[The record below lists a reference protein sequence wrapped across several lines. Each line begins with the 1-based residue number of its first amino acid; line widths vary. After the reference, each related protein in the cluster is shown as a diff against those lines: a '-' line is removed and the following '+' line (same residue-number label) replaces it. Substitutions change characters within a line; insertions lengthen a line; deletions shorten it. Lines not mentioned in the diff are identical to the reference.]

1 MKRNQG
7 FTLTEIMI
15 VVAIIGM
22 LAAMAIPS
30 FMKARATS
38 QKNGCI
44 ENIRQMEGAKE
55 QWAMSAGRSQGDTV
69 VTTDVMAFLKGGV
82 VPSCPG
88 GGTYTLN
95 VIGTDAACTI
105 SGHKP

>member
-69 VTTDVMAFLKGGV
+69 VTTDAMTYLKGGV
-82 VPSCPG
+82 VPKCPG
-88 GGTYTLN
+88 GGTYSLN